1 MHASLRIKAEP
12 KVKFH
17 LWLLIK
23 NRNWTADR
31 LATRGWP
38 HNDKCMFCDQVLES
52 AAHLTLTCPFA
63 REVWFSFQQSDPEAA
78 LVGSTAMT
86 IKGWWRR
93 IWNLHNNPTSCTQ
106 ITSAAYVA
114 WNLWKERNRR
124 TFEGKRCSPE
134 TVAAMA
140 RDDIVL
146 FKEATA

>member
-1 MHASLRIKAEP
+1 MRDWLNLERAAVAESGMD
-12 KVKFH
+12 V
-17 LWLLIK
+17 LL
-23 NRNWTADR
+23 D
-31 LATRGWP
+31 
-38 HNDKCMFCDQVLES
+38 V
-52 AAHLTLTCPFA
+52 
-63 REVWFSFQQSDPEAA
+63 
-78 LVGSTAMT
+78 
-86 IKGWWRR
+86 
-93 IWNLHNNPTSCTQ
+93 NLHNNPTSCTQ